1 LTAGGFGAT
10 GSSGSSSGT
19 PTTGASSSNSERTH
33 VIASGD
39 TFEALAQK
47 YFNDSTKWKLISK
60 ANPTVEPER
69 LKIGQKIR
77 IPAGGSTATLAADTS
92 AQSVTSPARSTGATG
107 GNLHTVAKGDTPSS
121 ISRKYYG
128 SDKYWRQILAANKG
142 ATEKNLKVGQKLTI
156 PAKDTIVGAENVG
169 GRGS

>member
-1 LTAGGFGAT
+1 L
-10 GSSGSSSGT
+10 SVT
-19 PTTGASSSNSERTH
+19 PTTAASSSNAERTH

-47 YFNDSTKWKLISK
+47 YFNDSTKWQLIAK

-92 AQSVTSPARSTGATG
+92 AQSVTSPARSINTSG
-107 GNLHTVAKGDTPSS
+107 GSFHTVAKGETPSS

-142 ATEKNLKVGQKLTI
+142 TTEKNLKVGQKLTI